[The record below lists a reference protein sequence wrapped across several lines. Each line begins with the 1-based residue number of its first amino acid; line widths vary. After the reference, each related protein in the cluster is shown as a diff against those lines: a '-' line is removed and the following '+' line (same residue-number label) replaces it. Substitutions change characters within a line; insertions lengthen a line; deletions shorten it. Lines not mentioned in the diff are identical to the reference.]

1 MEKNPGGSLIHLDAF
16 SWFNP
21 VSAPETLRRAVCDFD
36 VGKINFVS
44 CDEHRLNNGAFA
56 MG

>member
-1 MEKNPGGSLIHLDAF
+1 LIHLDAF

-21 VSAPETLRRAVCDFD
+21 ASVPETLRRAVFDFD
-36 VGKINFVS
+36 AGKITFVS
-44 CDEHRLNNGAFA
+44 CVEHRQSNGAFA

>member
-1 MEKNPGGSLIHLDAF
+1 LIHLDAF

-21 VSAPETLRRAVCDFD
+21 VAVPETLRRAVFEFD
-36 VGKINFVS
+36 AGKTTFVS
-44 CDEHRLNNGAFA
+44 CVEHEPDNGSFA